1 MRDALGMPQ
10 SVLVLGGS
18 SEIAVATVRRL
29 ARERTREVR
38 LAARRPA
45 ALEPLAA
52 ELRGQGIAVELL
64 AFDADDTDSHP
75 LFVEAAFAGSEDVD
89 LVLVAFGVL
98 GEQQRAEV
106 DHAAAVSVLH
116 TNFVGAA
123 SVMTLVARRLVEQG
137 HGTIAVLS
145 SVAGE
150 RVRRSNYVYGSS
162 KAGLDGFSQGLGLA
176 LEGTGVRVMVVRPGF
191 VRTKMTAGRDTPPLS
206 TTSEPV
212 AEAVVEGLRRGAHTV
227 WAPPALRFVMSA
239 LRHLPRSLFRRLP
252 I

>member
-1 MRDALGMPQ
+1 MKDALGMPQ
-10 SVLVLGGS
+10 LVLVLGGS
-18 SEIAVATVRRL
+18 SDIALATVHLL

-38 LAARRPA
+38 LAARRPGD
-45 ALEPLAA
+45 LEPLAG
-52 ELRGQGIAVELL
+52 ELRDKGVAVEVLP
-64 AFDADDTDSHP
+64 FDADDVDSHP
-75 LFVEAAFAGSEDVD
+75 LFVEAAFAGQHDVD

-98 GEQQRAEV
+98 GVQEDAER
-106 DHAAAVSVLH
+106 DHMAAVSVLR

-123 SVMTLVARRLVEQG
+123 SVMTLVARRLVDQG

-150 RVRRSNYVYGSS
+150 RVRRSNYVYGAS

-191 VRTKMTAGRDTPPLS
+191 VRSKMTAGVEAPPFS
-206 TTSEPV
+206 TTPERV
-212 AEAVVEGLRRGAHTV
+212 AEAVLEGLRRGAHTV

-239 LRHLPRSLFRRLP
+239 LRHLPRFLFRRLP
-252 I
+252 V